1 MASTTVA
8 SNAFV
13 LEVLNQ
19 HNYKDWSSRVE
30 TYLLSKDLWDVVKE
44 EPPEAENGSAEYKAW
59 RIKNARALHA
69 IKISC
74 GTEMFSFIRDKKKTK
89 HAWEALE
96 RMFKS
101 RDMKNKDTSALHVAA
116 MNGEVDKVKE
126 LLPTMREEDLEMKDG
141 NKRTALDVAIVAAC
155 AKVHWIQIAKA
166 MVKKN
171 GEILKISSRP
181 GNYIPVVR
189 ACSRN
194 KWEMA
199 RFLFSLTPDEALLS
213 DNGRPGAQL
222 INACIWRPKGL
233 DIALKV
239 LQRNPWLA
247 MADNG
252 FGQQPMLV
260 LAGIHSAYRSG
271 TRLTLWQQL
280 IYKVICIRPIEFS
293 IPESHITVSESED
306 EPSPDKRSRADQGHQ
321 RTLFCFVTNVF
332 REAIRG
338 ASQHLGI
345 KDLYKMKLN
354 HLRFE
359 KFLSCMVT
367 VIKDLDKLINTGR
380 TERCENFTVQSYCTR
395 AC

>member
-1 MASTTVA
+1 M
-8 SNAFV
+8 
-13 LEVLNQ
+13 
-19 HNYKDWSSRVE
+19 
-30 TYLLSKDLWDVVKE
+30 
-44 EPPEAENGSAEYKAW
+44 P
-59 RIKNARALHA
+59 HA

-74 GTEMFSFIRDKKKTK
+74 GTETFSFVREISLAKEAWKVLGKKFRLRPILK
-89 HAWEALE
+89 
-96 RMFKS
+96 RS
-101 RDMKNKDTSALHVAA
+101 DTGGSDLHDAA
-116 MNGEVDKVKE
+116 MNGQVHTVKE
-126 LLPTMREEDLEMKDG
+126 LLSSMREEDLERKDG
-141 NKRTALDVAIVAAC
+141 NGRTALDGVIVAAC
-155 AKVHWIQIAKA
+155 AKVRWIQIAKA
-166 MVKKN
+166 MVEKN
-171 GEILKISSRP
+171 GEIVKISSWP
-181 GNYIPVVR
+181 NDYIPVVR

-199 RFLFSLTPDEALLS
+199 RFLFSLTPDEVLLS
-213 DNGRPGAQL
+213 RNGRPGAQL
-222 INACIWRPKGL
+222 ITTCIWRPKGL

-271 TRLTLWQQL
+271 ARLTLWQQL
-280 IYKVICIRPIEFS
+280 IYKVIRIRPIEFS

-338 ASQHLGI
+338 ASRRLGI
-345 KDLYKMKLN
+345 KDLYKKKLN

-359 KFLSCMVT
+359 KFLICMVT
-367 VIKDLDKLINTGR
+367 VIKDLDKLTTAELNVVRTSLFKAIAQGHFEFVKKMYVENEAVLDIFDDKKKSIIQYAIECRQEKVYNLIYKLKGR
-380 TERCENFTVQSYCTR
+380 HYS
-395 AC
+395 